1 MSPFDIDNIAAL
13 ARLSI
18 PEGERDALT
27 EDMAAILAFASS
39 LPEVDP
45 CAEEDALPLS
55 ALREDEAADSDP
67 APLLCAAPK
76 LREDAFTVPS
86 GGISL

>member
-1 MSPFDIDNIAAL
+1 MAPFDIDSIAGLARLTVSDGEKAAL
-13 ARLSI
+13 A
-18 PEGERDALT
+18 
-27 EDMAAILAFASS
+27 EDMAAILAFAAT
-39 LPEVDP
+39 LPEADP
-45 CAEEDALPLS
+45 YTEEAALPLS